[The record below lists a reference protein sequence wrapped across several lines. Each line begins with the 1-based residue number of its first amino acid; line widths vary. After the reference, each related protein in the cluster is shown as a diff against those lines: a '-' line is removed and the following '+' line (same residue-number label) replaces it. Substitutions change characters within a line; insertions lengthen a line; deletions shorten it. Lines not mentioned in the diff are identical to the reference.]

1 MLTISRTL
9 TCSFSEYK
17 IYPGHGG
24 MYIRKDGQ
32 PVRYLNSK
40 CCSLNEQKKRPARI
54 RWTTSWRRNNKKSE
68 AAEKS
73 KRRSKKSYKVQRAVV
88 GMSIADIQKKR
99 EQREEITKKSKEAA
113 LAEIKNRK
121 AKKPAR
127 K

>member
-1 MLTISRTL
+1 MVVKTL

-32 PVRYLNSK
+32 PVHFLNHK
-40 CCSLNEQKKRPARI
+40 CCSLGSQKKKPARI
-54 RWTTSWRRNNKKSE
+54 RWTTAWRRNNKKIE

-73 KRRSKKSYKVQRAVV
+73 KRRSKKSFKVQKAIC
-88 GMSIADIQKKR
+88 GMNQEIA
-99 EQREEITKKSKEAA
+99 KKSREAI
-113 LAEIKNRK
+113 LAEIKNRR
-121 AKKPAR
+121 AKKASH

>member
-1 MLTISRTL
+1 MVVKTL

-32 PVRYLNSK
+32 PVHFLNHK
-40 CCSLNEQKKRPARI
+40 CCSLGSQKKKPARI
-54 RWTTSWRRNNKKSE
+54 RWTTAWRRNNKKAE
-68 AAEKS
+68 ATEKS
-73 KRRSKKSYKVQRAVV
+73 KRRSRKSFKVQKAIA
-88 GMSIADIQKKR
+88 GMSVSDIQKKR
-99 EQREEITKKSKEAA
+99 DQKTEIRNKSREAI

-121 AKKPAR
+121 AKKAN